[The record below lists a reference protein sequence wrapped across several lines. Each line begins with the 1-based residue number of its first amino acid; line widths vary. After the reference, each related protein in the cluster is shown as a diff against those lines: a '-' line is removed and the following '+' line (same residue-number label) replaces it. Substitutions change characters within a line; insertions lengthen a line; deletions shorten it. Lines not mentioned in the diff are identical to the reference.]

1 MIDEILSK
9 VKNNEELT
17 DSELLELFEIDNE
30 SNLKKLLKVASDIR
44 SQNYNEIKLT
54 STIHLTNK
62 CLIEPKCKYCG
73 FAAKTSS
80 HGYYNAFY
88 KSNEEI
94 LEAAKCVEKSG
105 IPRISCSGGYGYKG
119 KQGVNAVKIIKENT
133 NLETLVNVGA
143 DLNEKSVNQLKEY
156 NADTICINLET
167 TNKELFKKLK
177 PGDSLE
183 DRINACEMVCNA
195 GLELS
200 SGLLI
205 GIGESYQD
213 RINHLRFLKRFKTL
227 GEIPIMGFH
236 PYKDTPM
243 ENVPVCPVDEQLKTI
258 AITRILYPKIRITA
272 PTPTIGPENVE
283 YSLNAGA
290 SNLATVIPEDYPL
303 YVRGVGSPEY
313 GNLTEVVNVID
324 SLGLGVEGNIA
335 VAAK

>member
-9 VKNNEELT
+9 AKKNNNLS
-17 DSELLELFEIDNE
+17 DSELLQLFEIDNE
-30 SNLKKLLKVASDIR
+30 EDLNKLLKVASDIR
-44 SQNYNEIKLT
+44 SENYNKIKLT

-80 HGYYNAFY
+80 HGYFDAFY
-88 KSNEEI
+88 KSDDEI
-94 LEAAKCVEKSG
+94 LEAAKCVEASG
-105 IPRISCSGGYGYKG
+105 IPRISCSGGYGFKG
-119 KQGVNAVKIIKENT
+119 KQGVNAVKIIKQNT
-133 NLETLVNVGA
+133 NLEVLVNVGA
-143 DLNEKSVNQLKEY
+143 DLNEKSIKQLKEY
-156 NADTICINLET
+156 GVDTVCINLET
-167 TNKELFKKLK
+167 TNKDLFNYLK

-183 DRINACEMVCNA
+183 SRINACEKVCSE

-205 GIGESYQD
+205 GVGESYQD

-236 PYKDTPM
+236 PYDDTPM
-243 ENVPVCPVDEQLKTI
+243 EDVAVCPVDEQLKTI
-258 AITRILYPKIRITA
+258 AITRILYPHIRITA

-283 YSLNAGA
+283 FSLNAGA
-290 SNLATVIPEDYPL
+290 NNLATVIPENYPL

-313 GNLTEVVNVID
+313 GNLSEVVNVID
-324 SLGLGVEGNIA
+324 NLGLNVERNVV